1 MFNLICGA
9 DPRTKN
15 MKKSMI
21 IAAIAMAAVTGMTS
35 CSSARYAEYEAYNKA
50 YQKEAVIAEAPAEAE
65 TDDFVEVNEA
75 EELAAAQA
83 AEAPAVETPAADIEV
98 EGDGT
103 IVIDKTGSK
112 ESATAKARRLATRV
126 VKDVEYVQDK
136 KTGAVIG
143 ENVLRDNN
151 LNGFHAIVEGTGIYF
166 NDRVNFGGGAG
177 FGVSTPHF
185 ETTAVFGIAQ
195 AVKNKDDVNAGQSI
209 TSWYA
214 HAGAMY
220 CMDLTP
226 KGQLYGKWQFKIGV
240 DMFFY
245 RRQLEEDISPDLII
259 DEGVNVEVLKVKGS
273 TVYHRGFTFAP
284 CAKIAIDGRLTY
296 NLHLQASAFAGPTS
310 EYFKGGSRGRWCGGT
325 NLSLIC
331 YFNTWKE
338 VNSSVGSSARQ
349 LSSYNNNRI
358 NQMRASQRR

>member
-1 MFNLICGA
+1 
-9 DPRTKN
+9 
-15 MKKSMI
+15 MI
-21 IAAIAMAAVTGMTS
+21 ITSAIAALVVAMTTS
-35 CSSARYAEYEAYNKA
+35 CSSSRMAEQEAYYKA
-50 YQKEAVIAEAPAEAE
+50 YQKEAVVEAPAEAE
-65 TDDFVEVNEA
+65 VDEFVPVNEA

-83 AEAPAVETPAADIEV
+83 TEAPKAEAPKADVEV
-98 EGDGT
+98 EGEGV
-103 IVIDKTGSK
+103 IVIDKTSSK
-112 ESATAKARRLATRV
+112 ERALAKTRRLATRV
-126 VKDVEYVQDK
+126 VKDVEYVTDN

-143 ENVLRDNN
+143 ENVIAEKN
-151 LNGFHAIVEGTGIYF
+151 LNGFYVKPEATVIYF
-166 NDRVNFGGGAG
+166 NDRPNFGGGLALG
-177 FGVSTPHF
+177 LSTPRWDF
-185 ETTAVFGIAQ
+185 SVGGGAAGAF
-195 AVKNKDDVNAGQSI
+195 KNQDDVNAGQSI

-226 KGQLYGKWQFKIGV
+226 KGQLYGKWQLKVGV

-245 RRQLEEDISPDLII
+245 RRQLEEDVTPDLII
-259 DEGVNVEVLKVKGS
+259 DEGVNVEVIKVKDA

-310 EYFKGGSRGRWCGGT
+310 EYFKGGSRGRWCGGA

-331 YFNTWKE
+331 YFNSWKK
-338 VNSSVGSSARQ
+338 VNSSVGASARQ
-349 LSSYNNNRI
+349 LNQYNNDRI

>member
-1 MFNLICGA
+1 
-9 DPRTKN
+9 
-15 MKKSMI
+15 
-21 IAAIAMAAVTGMTS
+21 MAAVTGMTS

-83 AEAPAVETPAADIEV
+83 AEAPAVEAPAADVTV
-98 EGDGT
+98 EGDGI
-103 IVIDKTGSK
+103 IVIDKTSSK
-112 ESATAKARRLATRV
+112 ERALGKTRKLSTRV
-126 VKDVEYVQDK
+126 VKDVEYVTDN
-136 KTGAVIG
+136 KTGKVIG
-143 ENVLRDNN
+143 ENVLAEKN

-166 NDRVNFGGGAG
+166 NDRINFGGGAG

-185 ETTAVFGIAQ
+185 ETNAVFGIAQ

-226 KGQLYGKWQFKIGV
+226 KGQLYGKWQFKVGV

-259 DEGVNVEVLKVKGS
+259 DEGVDIEVVKVKSS
-273 TVYHRGFTFAP
+273 TAYHRGFTFAP

-310 EYFKGGSRGRWCGGT
+310 EYFKGGSRGRWCGGA
-325 NLSLIC
+325 NVSLIC
-331 YFNTWKE
+331 YFNSWKK

-349 LSSYNNNRI
+349 LSRYNNDRLNEMR
-358 NQMRASQRR
+358 RASQRR